1 MYKIMV
7 KLNTQSPNMYQVL
20 TVNGAEYVAETLE
33 EVKEKAKEILT
44 HIGSNDV
51 KIIDDKEY
59 YVKVT
64 DYFNEAIDYKDVER
78 LEQLLTSCGS
88 GKVTLSN
95 VGDYETAIV
104 WGKRPE
110 VTPDRYNV
118 EVNATD
124 DIMVEPYSRVIEEGL
139 SASFNIT
146 LGEGVSSFHIIVNDE
161 EFTTGLPDYI
171 KYADGILTIEDIH
184 NDLVVM
190 LIQD

>member
-1 MYKIMV
+1 MI

-20 TVNGAEYVAETLE
+20 TVNGEEYVAETLE

-44 HIGSNDV
+44 YVGSNDV

-95 VGDYETAIV
+95 VGDYETTIV
-104 WGKRPE
+104 WGKRPA

-124 DIMVEPYSRVIEEGL
+124 GIVVEPCSRVVEKGL

-146 LGEGVSSFHIIVNDE
+146 LGEGISSFHIIVNDE

>member
-1 MYKIMV
+1 
-7 KLNTQSPNMYQVL
+7 MYQIL
-20 TVNGAEYVAETLE
+20 TVDGEEYATDNLE
-33 EVKEKAKEILT
+33 EVKEKVKEILT
-44 HIGSNDV
+44 YIGSNDV
-51 KIIDDKEY
+51 RIIDDKDY

-64 DYFNEAIDYKDVER
+64 NYSNEAIDYKDVER

-88 GKVTLSN
+88 GKITLSN

-104 WGKRPE
+104 WGKKPE
-110 VTPDRYNV
+110 VIPDRYSV
-118 EVNATD
+118 EVRTTD
-124 DIMVEPYSRVIEEGL
+124 DIVVEPYSRVIEEGL

-146 LGEGVSSFHIIVNDE
+146 LGEQVNSFHIRVNDE
-161 EFTTGLPDYI
+161 EFTAGLPDYI